1 MARVGTATGRRTIVR
16 IGLLWH
22 TRAMNSTLS
31 LYIPGTS
38 FVHTA
43 DARVKIVT
51 LLAVSVTA
59 FLVSTWAAEG
69 VLAAFVLGCIIAARL
84 SLARLLKLSVPLL
97 VILAFMWVCNAFSPN
112 VFAAPTQIGIGALY
126 GFADDWA
133 PVVLWGEFGFS
144 PQGCMLGLG
153 YAARILVVFFAGYL
167 VSFTTTSEALTAAF
181 LSLLRPLRVLR
192 VPVDDVAM
200 VLSLALR
207 FIPLMAVEAQQIRR
221 AQLAR
226 GARFDEG
233 GLWKRISAWHVVLVP
248 LVVAMFHR
256 AATLACAMEARCYGA
271 GVRSRLDERGLARG
285 AIFFLVAFV
294 TICIA
299 LVAFW

>member
-1 MARVGTATGRRTIVR
+1 
-16 IGLLWH
+16 
-22 TRAMNSTLS
+22 MNSTLS

-43 DARVKIVT
+43 DARVKIVS

-59 FLVSTWAAEG
+59 FLVSTWFAEG
-69 VLAAFVLGCIIAARL
+69 ILTALVLGCVIAARL

-97 VILAFMWVCNAFSPN
+97 IILAFIWICNAFTLN
-112 VFAAPTQIGIGALY
+112 VFAAPAQTGLGALH

-133 PVVLWGEFGFS
+133 PVVLWGTFGFS

-153 YAARILVVFFAGYL
+153 YVARILVVFFAGYL

-233 GLWKRISAWHVVLVP
+233 GLWKRISVWHVVLVP

-271 GVRSRLDERGLARG
+271 GARSRLDDRKLTPGQVLFVAMLIAMCIGL
-285 AIFFLVAFV
+285 V
-294 TICIA
+294 TYS
-299 LVAFW
+299 

>member
-1 MARVGTATGRRTIVR
+1 
-16 IGLLWH
+16 
-22 TRAMNSTLS
+22 MNSTLS

-43 DARVKIVT
+43 DARVKIVS

-59 FLVSTWAAEG
+59 FLASTWFAEG
-69 VLAAFVLGCIIAARL
+69 ILAALVLGCVIAARL
-84 SLARLLKLSVPLL
+84 SLVRLLKLSVPLL
-97 VILAFMWVCNAFSPN
+97 IILVFIWICNAFTLN
-112 VFAAPTQIGIGALY
+112 VLAAPTQAGLGTLR

-133 PVVLWGEFGFS
+133 PVVLWGTFGFS

-153 YAARILVVFFAGYL
+153 YAVRILVVFFAGYL

-181 LSLLRPLRVLR
+181 LSLLRPLRVVR

-221 AQLAR
+221 AQLSR
-226 GARFDEG
+226 GARFGEG

-248 LVVAMFHR
+248 LVVGMFRR
-256 AATLACAMEARCYGA
+256 AATLACAMEVRCYGA
-271 GVRSRLDERGLARG
+271 GARTRLDDRSLTPGQIIFMMVLIAMCIGL
-285 AIFFLVAFV
+285 V
-294 TICIA
+294 TYS
-299 LVAFW
+299 

>member
-1 MARVGTATGRRTIVR
+1 MARVGTAVGRRMIVR
-16 IGLLWH
+16 IGSLWH

-31 LYIPGTS
+31 LYISGTS

-43 DARVKIVT
+43 DARVKIVS

-69 VLAAFVLGCIIAARL
+69 VLVALVLGCIIAARL
-84 SLARLLKLSVPLL
+84 SLVRLFKLSVPLL
-97 VILAFMWVCNAFSPN
+97 IILAFMWVCNAFTLN
-112 VFAAPTQIGIGALY
+112 VFDVPTQTGIGALR

-133 PVVLWGEFGFS
+133 PVVLWGAFGFS

-153 YAARILVVFFAGYL
+153 YAVRILVVFFAGYL

-181 LSLLRPLRVLR
+181 LSLLRPLQVLR

-271 GVRSRLDERGLARG
+271 GARSRLDDRKLTPGQVLFVAMLIAMCIGL
-285 AIFFLVAFV
+285 V
-294 TICIA
+294 TYS
-299 LVAFW
+299 